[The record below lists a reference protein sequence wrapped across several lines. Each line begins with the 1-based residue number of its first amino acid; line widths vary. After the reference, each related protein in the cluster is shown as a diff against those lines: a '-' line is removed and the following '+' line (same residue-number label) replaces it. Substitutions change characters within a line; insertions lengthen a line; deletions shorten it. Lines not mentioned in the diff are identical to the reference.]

1 MSIIV
6 NFKHTHDGM
15 AERIAVVARGEP
27 AADLAGGQ
35 ETQRC
40 VYGSRSAVVHEML
53 VGETLETAEN
63 RALQR
68 MWSAYCEQGGG
79 KTFDGKPLPTWDEL
93 GAERQ
98 ECWRAALKAI

>member
-15 AERIAVVARGEP
+15 AERIAVVAKGEP

-35 ETQRC
+35 EATRC
-40 VYGSRSAVVHEML
+40 VYTARSAVVHEVL
-53 VGETLETAEN
+53 ATETLEQAED
-63 RALQR
+63 RAVRR
-68 MWSAYCEQGGG
+68 MWAAYCEQGGG

-93 GAERQ
+93 GADRQ
-98 ECWRAALKAI
+98 ACWLAALRAI